1 MLQQRSLAV
10 MKVDPQQGLQC
21 TLHCFQNDSKSNLDC
36 LSVPTAK
43 DGVFRANRVY
53 VAAKIRTCNE
63 GKSSTSSS
71 MHLAP

>member
-1 MLQQRSLAV
+1 M

-36 LSVPTAK
+36 LSVPAAK
-43 DGVFRANRVY
+43 NGAFRGNRVY
-53 VAAKIRTCNE
+53 VVTKIRTCNE

>member
-21 TLHCFQNDSKSNLDC
+21 TLHCLQNDSKSNLDC

-53 VAAKIRTCNE
+53 VAAKIGTCTE
-63 GKSSTSSS
+63 GRSSTTSSI
-71 MHLAP
+71 HLAP

>member
-1 MLQQRSLAV
+1 M
-10 MKVDPQQGLQC
+10 MKVDPKQGLQC

-36 LSVPTAK
+36 LLVPTTK
-43 DGVFRANRVY
+43 DGAFRANRVY
-53 VAAKIRTCNE
+53 VATKIRTCNE

>member
-1 MLQQRSLAV
+1 M

-21 TLHCFQNDSKSNLDC
+21 TLRCFQNDSKSNLDC

-43 DGVFRANRVY
+43 DGVFRGNRVY

-71 MHLAP
+71 IHLAP